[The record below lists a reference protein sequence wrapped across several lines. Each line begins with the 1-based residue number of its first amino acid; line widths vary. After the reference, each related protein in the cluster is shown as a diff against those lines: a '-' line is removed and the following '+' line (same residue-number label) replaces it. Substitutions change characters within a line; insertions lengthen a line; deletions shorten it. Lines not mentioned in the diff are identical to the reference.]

1 MRHSWTL
8 TEAIKEQTAMAHHSP
23 LHLHSPI
30 IPAMKQ
36 LATAPDKSGFL
47 LQIKMLECFCNVH
60 LMNTTTFCLSA
71 L

>member
-8 TEAIKEQTAMAHHSP
+8 TETIKEQPAMAHHSP
-23 LHLHSPI
+23 LHLHSPF

-47 LQIKMLECFCNVH
+47 LRIEMFLYCTPHVYNHFLPLRIV
-60 LMNTTTFCLSA
+60 T
-71 L
+71 